1 MKESEMCWTCLCETA
16 CECRPELSTDL
27 ISKPEGS
34 ELQHLMFGI
43 QNLPYVHSDDTSRW
57 WLLQWFN
64 LVQIYTSRNLT
75 HVTDRLPAIAG
86 LTAWISD
93 YIAAEYMFG
102 LWHTDDVREQ
112 LLWFI
117 SAPAE
122 IVEHYRAPQGQLK
135 RDYAPSWSW
144 ASVWGQITMPRKA
157 DDWAQISVPL
167 QLDEGPNTFTPTD
180 SPAGTPGT
188 TTPML
193 ETELISTTP
202 PPLTA
207 GTPPESPAGSI
218 RSFASNESYMIHR
231 GLNRKRYGSDLDL
244 GRLLWKL
251 ENVSKKLS
259 SANQFGPGTGTI
271 TLRSLLVPLEC
282 HAVSSPSTFYKSVH
296 AFVWPKRDDNA
307 EGMSP
312 IVLFNPTDYRD
323 IWASDTRSDYVDS
336 PEWYTKTTLYFIFAE
351 IGVLKSSGNVI
362 DFRGLLLELL
372 APDSQTQHRKFRR
385 LRYAH
390 STFDTAQD
398 FAYDDGLIRADWE
411 HWQELGRWET
421 IDLV

>member
-1 MKESEMCWTCLCETA
+1 MKASEVCWTCLCETA
-16 CECRPELSTDL
+16 CECRPEPSTDL
-27 ISKPEGS
+27 ISKPGGS

-43 QNLPYVHSDDTSRW
+43 QNLPYVNSESTSRW

-86 LTAWISD
+86 LAAWMSD
-93 YIAAEYMFG
+93 FIAAEYMFG
-102 LWHTDDVREQ
+102 LWHTEDVREQ

-117 SAPAE
+117 SAPSN
-122 IVEHYRAPQGQLK
+122 IMQHYRAPQGQLN
-135 RDYAPSWSW
+135 REYAPSWSW

-167 QLDEGPNTFTPTD
+167 QLDEGPNTFTPTE
-180 SPAGTPGT
+180 SLAGTPGT
-188 TTPML
+188 TPIL
-193 ETELISTTP
+193 ETDLISTTT

-207 GTPPESPAGSI
+207 GTPLGSPPGSPM
-218 RSFASNESYMIHR
+218 SLASNESYMIHR

-244 GRLLWKL
+244 ERFLWKL
-251 ENVSKKLS
+251 QNIPKKLN

-271 TLRSLLVPLEC
+271 TLCSLLVPLEC
-282 HAVSSPSTFYKSVH
+282 HAVSSPLTFYKSDH
-296 AFVWPKRDDNA
+296 AFVFRKTDVTA
-307 EGMSP
+307 EGTSP
-312 IVLFNPTDYRD
+312 IVLFNPIDYRD
-323 IWASDTRSDYVDS
+323 VWASDTRSDYVDS

-351 IGVLKSSGNVI
+351 IGVLKSSGNVV

-385 LRYAH
+385 LGYAH
-390 STFDTAQD
+390 STFDTTQD

-411 HWQELGRWET
+411 QWQELGTWGT